1 MNTKSI
7 NFVHGLVT
15 HLSGQHLEMHPDAQ
29 AAMRIPF
36 VTHKKETSMMSKVT
50 DTLTKTKA
58 QGCVPVFH

>member
-1 MNTKSI
+1 MDTKSI
-7 NFVHGLVT
+7 NFVPGLVT
-15 HLSGQHLEMHPDAQ
+15 HLLGQHLEMHPDAQ

-58 QGCVPVFH
+58 QGCVPLFH